1 MLRVGNHLHYMT
13 VTMAIPFLALIMILT
28 SAFEFSSRH
37 GSKIKER
44 PTDDEV
50 LSKVRLTKYVHMDN
64 VMSL

>member
-1 MLRVGNHLHYMT
+1 
-13 VTMAIPFLALIMILT
+13 MILT

-50 LSKVRLTKYVHMDN
+50 LSKVSYLRFKCMDHMMLLLTDHYYIIAVLQHEGN
-64 VMSL
+64 HSLYH